1 MTAEGIGLTDRTA
14 LELLDVLDR
23 REASALEVVDAHIAR
38 IEAVDRVLNAI
49 PTRTFERAR
58 DEARASDARRARREP
73 LGPLEGLP
81 VAFKDLQPTA
91 GVRTTMGSRVLAE
104 WIPEEDSLTVRRI
117 REAGAIGLGKTNVP
131 EFGAGSQT
139 YNDVFGP
146 TRNPWDPS
154 RTPGGSS
161 GGAAAALAARM
172 LALADGSDYGGSLRN
187 PASFCDVVGFRTTPG
202 LIPDDEPSDGLS
214 LAVDGPMARTVRDVA
229 LLLSVMAAPV
239 TFEIPDD
246 VDVRGRRIAIAPRF
260 AGLPMEP
267 DVTAEVE
274 AAGARLERLGC
285 IVEVAE
291 PDMRE
296 ARLAFLAPRHASF
309 RRSILERVGD
319 RVDELK
325 PELRWHV
332 EEGAKVTPEDLAA
345 AAAAKRRL
353 GDGFRRFMDRF
364 DALVLPVSQV
374 LPFPIELTWP
384 REIEGVP
391 MPDYVEWMRS
401 CWAVSLL
408 DAPALAVPSGFR
420 GPEGRLPVGI
430 QLVGRLGAEQAILEL
445 GAAYELAAGEPLAQR
460 ALCSPLVI
468 DRPTKLDLFYDFHC
482 PYCYR
487 AVDWIGGLGQDVVDA
502 EYRLF
507 ALEQVN
513 RDPGADGWR
522 LWEQP
527 LDYRHYRDRQDRR
540 PLAPFLAMTHVEA
553 VESADVAARYR
564 LGVFAL
570 RFDEHEDITDIGR
583 LAHALTEAGGDGH
596 RLKERFDDAAADV
609 AARVRIATDW
619 EDARRDFLV
628 FGVPTL
634 RLEGVTRPYYLRLEQ
649 RLTPADGRAFWD
661 RFVGLLVEAPYLLEI
676 KGAERDTQD

>member
-49 PTRTFERAR
+49 PTRTFDRAR

-104 WIPEEDSLTVRRI
+104 WIPDEDSLTVRRI

-172 LALADGSDYGGSLRN
+172 IALADGSDYGGSLRN

-229 LLLSVMAAPV
+229 LLLSVMAAPA

-332 EEGAKVTPEDLAA
+332 EEGAKVTPRRPRGGRRRQATSR
-345 AAAAKRRL
+345 RRL
-353 GDGFRRFMDRF
+353 PKLHGPVRCARPAGQPGPPVPDRAHVAARDRGRPDARLRRV
-364 DALVLPVSQV
+364 DALVL
-374 LPFPIELTWP
+374 
-384 REIEGVP
+384 
-391 MPDYVEWMRS
+391 
-401 CWAVSLL
+401 
-408 DAPALAVPSGFR
+408 
-420 GPEGRLPVGI
+420 GRV
-430 QLVGRLGAEQAILEL
+430 
-445 GAAYELAAGEPLAQR
+445 AAGRAGAGRAVRIPGAGGSAARRHPAGRSAWGGAGDPGARRGVRACRRRAVAHR

-487 AVDWIGGLGQDVVDA
+487 AVDWIGGLGRDVVDA

-513 RDPGADGWR
+513 RDPEADGWR

-583 LAHALTEAGGDGH
+583 LAHVLNEAGGDGH

>member
-38 IEAVDRVLNAI
+38 IEVVDRVLNAI

-104 WIPEEDSLTVRRI
+104 WIPEEDSLTVRRM

-146 TRNPWDPS
+146 TRNPWEPS

-172 LALADGSDYGGSLRN
+172 LALADGSDYGGSLGN

-285 IVEVAE
+285 IVDVAE

-353 GDGFRRFMDRF
+353 GDGFRKFMDRF

-420 GPEGRLPVGI
+420 GPEGR
-430 QLVGRLGAEQAILEL
+430 
-445 GAAYELAAGEPLAQR
+445 
-460 ALCSPLVI
+460 
-468 DRPTKLDLFYDFHC
+468 C
-482 PYCYR
+482 P
-487 AVDWIGGLGQDVVDA
+487 
-502 EYRLF
+502 
-507 ALEQVN
+507 
-513 RDPGADGWR
+513 
-522 LWEQP
+522 
-527 LDYRHYRDRQDRR
+527 
-540 PLAPFLAMTHVEA
+540 
-553 VESADVAARYR
+553 SASS
-564 LGVFAL
+564 
-570 RFDEHEDITDIGR
+570 
-583 LAHALTEAGGDGH
+583 
-596 RLKERFDDAAADV
+596 
-609 AARVRIATDW
+609 
-619 EDARRDFLV
+619 
-628 FGVPTL
+628 
-634 RLEGVTRPYYLRLEQ
+634 
-649 RLTPADGRAFWD
+649 
-661 RFVGLLVEAPYLLEI
+661 
-676 KGAERDTQD
+676 